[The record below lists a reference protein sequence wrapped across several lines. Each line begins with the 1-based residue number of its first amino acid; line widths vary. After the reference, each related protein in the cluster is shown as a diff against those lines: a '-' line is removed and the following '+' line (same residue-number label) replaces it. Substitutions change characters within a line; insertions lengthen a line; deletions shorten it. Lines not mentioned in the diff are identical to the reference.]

1 MKDSFVQT
9 LKQTFKKVIKH
20 TLAIATLGIV
30 LLGATT
36 SVMAAGLMT
45 PVDSSK
51 PALSIKSHHVN
62 VTIEDGYAVTEV
74 EQVFSNPHQQD
85 LEAIY
90 SFPTP
95 EKGVVSEFTIWID
108 GKPVIGEALEK
119 QKAKQLYET
128 EKAAGRDAGLTT
140 KVKHYR
146 FEVKVSPVRAQQDT
160 RIRLVYMQST
170 DIDNSMGRYVYPLE
184 KGETDDQE
192 NAFWSYDSAV
202 KEDFSFNVNLR
213 SGYPVNG
220 VRLPAHSQAAITQS
234 NSQEWQV
241 SMSSNGANQTT
252 NSTPQNKQD
261 GQGDEKTTS
270 ANTAITNQAISNAEI
285 AELETGEKVTASNN
299 AASFSSAA
307 TLDKD
312 IVMYWRLAPNLPG
325 AIDLITHREEGAKR
339 GTFMMTLTPGDD
351 LARIEEGRDWAF
363 VLDMSG
369 SMSGKYQAMV
379 DGVQRAIGGLN
390 PADRFQII
398 LFDDAVEDLTHST
411 WFNATP
417 ENVTHWSNALA
428 ATGPRGGTNIYAGL
442 NQALKNLDDDRTG
455 AIVLVTDGEAN
466 VGVTEKKEFLKLMS
480 CHDVRLFTA
489 VMGNGANRPLL
500 NAMTEVSNGF
510 AVSVSNSDDISGK
523 IREFTSKVTHQAMH
537 DVELDISGIK
547 VGDMTPEKITSLYR
561 GEQLVVFGHY
571 WGSGE
576 ANVELKAKVSGENK
590 SYKTR
595 FAFSQQ
601 GTKSETTNPEIERLW
616 AYAKIQDLKKQI
628 DYLGSDADFKSA
640 VIDIAVENSL
650 VTDYTSMIVMRDE
663 QFEAHGIERKNKAR
677 VAKEKAAKTQRAQA
691 SVQSR
696 RADTSQPAFT
706 SNRSSHNSS
715 QGKGGGGGAF
725 NPLML
730 LPFAVFAVYRRK
742 KGASLD
748 TLGDKEVVELFP
760 QGNAGDGR
768 NNVPKN
774 HKVI

>member
-1 MKDSFVQT
+1 MKAF
-9 LKQTFKKVIKH
+9 IKNLF
-20 TLAIATLGIV
+20 TNTANKIAKPLAGLVMAAIV

-74 EQVFSNPHQQD
+74 DQTFSNPHQQD
-85 LEAIY
+85 LEATY
-90 SFPTP
+90 SFPVP

-108 GKPVIGEALEK
+108 GKPVIGEVLEK
-119 QKAKQLYET
+119 QKAQQLYEE
-128 EKAAGRDAGLTT
+128 EKAAGRDAGLTA

-146 FEVKVSPVRAQQDT
+146 FEVKVSPVRAQQDA
-160 RIRLVYMQST
+160 RIRLVYMQAA

-184 KGETDDQE
+184 EGETDDQA
-192 NAFWSYDSAV
+192 NAFWSYDPVV

-220 VRLPAHSQAAITQS
+220 VRLPQHAQAVVTQS
-234 NSQEWQV
+234 NPQEWSV
-241 SMSSNGANQTT
+241 SLGSNNTVDTLKQTHVEEVAT
-252 NSTPQNKQD
+252 PTQESTGTLAEDLIKAIKNKPISNNEIAALES
-261 GQGDEKTTS
+261 GETTS
-270 ANTAITNQAISNAEI
+270 ANNPTSTA
-285 AELETGEKVTASNN
+285 
-299 AASFSSAA
+299 AA

-325 AIDLITHREEGAKR
+325 SIDLVTHREQGAKR

-351 LARIEEGRDWAF
+351 LAKIEEGRDWAF

-369 SMSGKYQAMV
+369 SMSGKYQTMV

-390 PADRFQII
+390 AQDRFQII
-398 LFDDAVEDLTHST
+398 LFDNAVEDLTQST
-411 WFNATP
+411 WINATP
-417 ENVTHWSNALA
+417 ENVIHWSNALA

-442 NQALKNLDDDRTG
+442 SKALNNLDADRTG

-466 VGVTEKKEFLKLMS
+466 VGVTEKKEFLKLMAG
-480 CHDVRLFTA
+480 HDVRLFTA

-547 VGDMTPEKITSLYR
+547 TADMTPEKITSLYR
-561 GEQLVVFGHY
+561 GQQLVVFGHY
-571 WGSGE
+571 WGSGD

-595 FAFSQQ
+595 FAFPEN
-601 GTKSETTNPEIERLW
+601 ETSNPEIERLW
-616 AYAKIQDLKKQI
+616 AYAKIQGLKKQI

-677 VAKEKAAKTQRAQA
+677 VAKEQKAKTQRAQA
-691 SVQSR
+691 PVQSR

-706 SNRSSHNSS
+706 SNRSSH
-715 QGKGGGGGAF
+715 GGGGGGAF

-730 LPFAVFAVYRRK
+730 LPFVVFAVYRRK
-742 KGASLD
+742 KG
-748 TLGDKEVVELFP
+748 GFIEENKRV
-760 QGNAGDGR
+760 
-768 NNVPKN
+768 KN
-774 HKVI
+774 

>member
-1 MKDSFVQT
+1 MKALFTKISKRIINTV
-9 LKQTFKKVIKH
+9 
-20 TLAIATLGIV
+20 LAVATAGIL

-62 VTIEDGYAVTEV
+62 VTIEDGYAITEV
-74 EQVFSNPHQQD
+74 DQVFSNPNQQD

-95 EKGVVSEFTIWID
+95 EKGVVSEFTVWID
-108 GKPVIGEALEK
+108 GKPVIGEVLEK
-119 QKAKQLYET
+119 QKAQKLYEE

-160 RIRLVYMQST
+160 RIRLVYMQAA

-184 KGETDDQE
+184 EGETDSQAD
-192 NAFWSYDSAV
+192 AFWSYDSVV

-220 VRLPAHSQAAITQS
+220 VRLPTHSQATITQS
-234 NSQEWQV
+234 NTQEWQV
-241 SMSSNGANQTT
+241 SLGNAGINKPVVNDDEASQPTQE
-252 NSTPQNKQD
+252 STGTLAEDLIKKIKNEPIRNV
-261 GQGDEKTTS
+261 
-270 ANTAITNQAISNAEI
+270 EI
-285 AELETGEKVTASNN
+285 AEVESNETSTNTTSTA
-299 AASFSSAA
+299 AA

-325 AIDLITHREEGAKR
+325 AIDLVTHREEGAKR

-369 SMSGKYQAMV
+369 SMSGKYQTMV
-379 DGVQRAIGGLN
+379 DGVQQALSGLN
-390 PADRFQII
+390 AEDRFQII
-398 LFDDAVEDLTHST
+398 LFDDSVEDLTKST
-411 WFNATP
+411 WINATP
-417 ENVTHWSNALA
+417 ENVIHWSNALA

-442 NQALKNLDDDRTG
+442 DKALKNLNADRTG

-466 VGVTEKKEFLKLMS
+466 VGVTEKKKFLKLMS
-480 CHDVRLFTA
+480 GHDVRLFTA

-523 IREFTSKVTHQAMH
+523 IKEFTSKVTYQAMH
-537 DVELDISGIK
+537 DVELDIRGIK
-547 VGDMTPEKITSLYR
+547 TADMTPDKITSLYR

-576 ANVELKAKVSGENK
+576 ADVELKAKVSGEKK

-595 FAFSQQ
+595 FAFP
-601 GTKSETTNPEIERLW
+601 KNETSNPEIERLW

-677 VAKEKAAKTQRAQA
+677 VAKEQKAKTQRAA
-691 SVQSR
+691 APVKSR
-696 RADTSQPAFT
+696 RVDNSQPAFK
-706 SNRSSHNSS
+706 SNRSSH
-715 QGKGGGGGAF
+715 GGGGGAF

-730 LPFAVFAVYRRK
+730 LPLVLFAYYRRRNISK
-742 KGASLD
+742 IIG
-748 TLGDKEVVELFP
+748 GDMEK
-760 QGNAGDGR
+760 R
-768 NNVPKN
+768 
-774 HKVI
+774 

>member
-1 MKDSFVQT
+1 MKAQT
-9 LKQTFKKVIKH
+9 TNNFAQKLKLKFKKTFKKILKN
-20 TLAIATLGIV
+20 TLAVATLGIV

-74 EQVFSNPHQQD
+74 DQTFSNPHQQD
-85 LEAIY
+85 LEATY
-90 SFPTP
+90 SFPVP

-108 GKPVIGEALEK
+108 GKPVIGEVLEK
-119 QKAKQLYET
+119 QKAQQLYEE

-146 FEVKVSPVRAQQDT
+146 FEVKVSPVRAQQDA
-160 RIRLVYMQST
+160 RIRLVYMQAA

-184 KGETDDQE
+184 EGETDDQA
-192 NAFWSYDSAV
+192 NAFWSYDPVV

-220 VRLPAHSQAAITQS
+220 VRLPQHSQAVVTQS
-234 NSQEWQV
+234 NPQEWSV
-241 SMSSNGANQTT
+241 SLGSNNSVETLKQTHVEEVVT
-252 NSTPQNKQD
+252 PTQESTGTLAEDLIKAIKNKPISNNEIAALES
-261 GQGDEKTTS
+261 GETTTS
-270 ANTAITNQAISNAEI
+270 NTS
-285 AELETGEKVTASNN
+285 TA
-299 AASFSSAA
+299 AA

-325 AIDLITHREEGAKR
+325 SIDLVTHREQGAKR

-351 LARIEEGRDWAF
+351 LAKIEEGRDWAF

-369 SMSGKYQAMV
+369 SMSGKYQTMV

-390 PADRFQII
+390 AQDRFQII
-398 LFDDAVEDLTHST
+398 LFDNAVEDLTQST
-411 WFNATP
+411 WINATP
-417 ENVTHWSNALA
+417 ENVIHWSNALA

-442 NQALKNLDDDRTG
+442 SKALNNLDADRTG
-455 AIVLVTDGEAN
+455 AIILVTDGEAN
-466 VGVTEKKEFLKLMS
+466 VGVTEKKEFLKLMTG
-480 CHDVRLFTA
+480 HDVRLFTA

-547 VGDMTPEKITSLYR
+547 TGDMTPEKITSLYR
-561 GEQLVVFGHY
+561 GQQLVVFGHY
-571 WGSGE
+571 WGSGD
-576 ANVELKAKVSGENK
+576 ADVELKAKVSGENK

-595 FAFSQQ
+595 FAFPEN
-601 GTKSETTNPEIERLW
+601 ETSNPEIERLW

-677 VAKEKAAKTQRAQA
+677 VAKEQTAKTQRAQA
-691 SVQSR
+691 PVQSR

-706 SNRSSHNSS
+706 SNRSSH
-715 QGKGGGGGAF
+715 GGGGGGAF

-730 LPFAVFAVYRRK
+730 LPFVVFAVYRRR
-742 KGASLD
+742 KG
-748 TLGDKEVVELFP
+748 GFIEDK
-760 QGNAGDGR
+760 
-768 NNVPKN
+768 
-774 HKVI
+774 

>member
-1 MKDSFVQT
+1 MKAQKT
-9 LKQTFKKVIKH
+9 QKLTQKLKQTFKKIIMPVVN
-20 TLAIATLGIV
+20 TVLTIATVGII
-30 LLGATT
+30 LLGATA
-36 SVMAAGLMT
+36 SVKAAGLMT

-51 PALSIKSHHVN
+51 PGLSIKSHHVN
-62 VTIEDGYAVTEV
+62 VTIEDGYAITEV
-74 EQVFSNPHQQD
+74 DQVFSNPNQQD

-95 EKGVVSEFTIWID
+95 EKGVVSEFTVWID
-108 GKPVIGEALEK
+108 GKPVIGEVLEK
-119 QKAKQLYET
+119 QKAKQLYEE

-140 KVKHYR
+140 KVKHFR
-146 FEVKVSPVRAQQDT
+146 FEVKVSPVRAQQDA
-160 RIRLVYMQST
+160 RIRLVYMQAA

-184 KGETDDQE
+184 EGETDSKAD
-192 NAFWSYDSAV
+192 AFWSYNPV
-202 KEDFSFNVNLR
+202 VEEDFSFNVNLR

-220 VRLPAHSQAAITQS
+220 VRLPAHSQALVTQS
-234 NSQEWQV
+234 NTQEWSV
-241 SMSSNGANQTT
+241 NLGN
-252 NSTPQNKQD
+252 
-261 GQGDEKTTS
+261 KTTAES
-270 ANTAITNQAISNAEI
+270 NASVIQSESNVQETETDKFGTLAADLINKVQNEQISNAEI
-285 AELETGEKVTASNN
+285 ASLESTGPVPMGNKN
-299 AASFSSAA
+299 AA

-325 AIDLITHREEGAKR
+325 AIDLVTHREEGAKR

-351 LARIEEGRDWAF
+351 LETITEGRDWAF

-369 SMSGKYQAMV
+369 SMSGKYQTMV
-379 DGVQRAIGGLN
+379 DGVHQALGGLN
-390 PADRFQII
+390 PEDRFQII
-398 LFDDAVEDLTHST
+398 LFDESVEDLTRST
-411 WFNATP
+411 WINATP
-417 ENVTHWSNALA
+417 ENVIHWSNALA

-442 NQALKNLDDDRTG
+442 NKALKNLDDDRTG

-480 CHDVRLFTA
+480 GHDVRLFTA

-523 IREFTSKVTHQAMH
+523 ILEFTNKVTHEAMH

-547 VGDMTPEKITSLYR
+547 IGDMTPEKITSLYR

-595 FAFSQQ
+595 FAFPEN
-601 GTKSETTNPEIERLW
+601 ETNNPEIERLW
-616 AYAKIQDLKKQI
+616 SYAKIQDLKKQI

-663 QFEAHGIERKNKAR
+663 QFEAHGIERKNKER
-677 VAKEKAAKTQRAQA
+677 VAKEQAAKSQRAAAPVKPRRVDNSQA
-691 SVQSR
+691 
-696 RADTSQPAFT
+696 AFN
-706 SNRSSHNSS
+706 SNRSSH
-715 QGKGGGGGAF
+715 GGGSGGGAF

-730 LPFAVFAVYRRK
+730 LPFVLIAVCRRK
-742 KGASLD
+742 N
-748 TLGDKEVVELFP
+748 GDFIEK
-760 QGNAGDGR
+760 
-768 NNVPKN
+768 K
-774 HKVI
+774 